1 MIKPKFGEPTAL
13 TSHLPNDRRNSYKR
27 SFVTVE
33 ESMTPQFNEGL
44 AKMDLFAILLA
55 VRHMTVLLTRNIKA
69 EYHFRTK
76 YIPYASLNRPIRVY
90 YAFMNQQMRQDV
102 EAGYAGDELTT
113 IKVQP
118 NQPAFYPYQMPTQ
131 FSPMANNARSGTLIV
146 KMVYR
151 DCEASRK
158 EYQEIYQLNWD

>member
-1 MIKPKFGEPTAL
+1 
-13 TSHLPNDRRNSYKR
+13 
-27 SFVTVE
+27 
-33 ESMTPQFNEGL
+33 
-44 AKMDLFAILLA
+44 MDLFAILLA
-55 VRHMTVLLTRNIKA
+55 VRHMTVLLTRNLKA

-76 YIPYASLNRPIRVY
+76 SIPYASLNRPIRVY
-90 YAFMNQQMRQDV
+90 YAFMNQQMRQDF
-102 EAGYAGDELTT
+102 EAGYAGDELTS